1 MCMGFGCNAAGVT
14 GCRII
19 DSPRER
25 MLAIL
30 TNSLVP
36 CNGRFPALIAVLT
49 MFFAYGSCEQDGMTV
64 GAAGSVLAALLLTAA
79 IVCGVAATLLVTKIL
94 SKTLLRGMPSSF
106 TLELPPYRMPQIGSV
121 IVRSVLDRTLFV
133 LARAAAVAAPAG
145 LLIWTLANV
154 TVGSASL
161 LQHFVSFLEP
171 AGTLLGLDG
180 AILAAF
186 ILGLPANEIVIPLVV
201 MIYLTQ
207 GKLTGMEN
215 LTLLRT
221 IFVDNG
227 WTAVTA
233 VCFVLFSL
241 MHWPCSTTL
250 LTIHKETGSWKWTGA
265 AVLIPT
271 ICGVLICAAVRQG
284 AALLGVTC

>member
-1 MCMGFGCNAAGVT
+1 
-14 GCRII
+14 
-19 DSPRER
+19 
-25 MLAIL
+25 
-30 TNSLVP
+30 
-36 CNGRFPALIAVLT
+36 
-49 MFFAYGSCEQDGMTV
+49 
-64 GAAGSVLAALLLTAA
+64 
-79 IVCGVAATLLVTKIL
+79 
-94 SKTLLRGMPSSF
+94 
-106 TLELPPYRMPQIGSV
+106 MPQIGSV

-133 LARAAAVAAPAG
+133 LARAAAVAAAAG

-207 GKLTGMEN
+207 GKLTGWED

-233 VCFVLFSL
+233 VCFVALF
-241 MHWPCSTTL
+241 P
-250 LTIHKETGSWKWTGA
+250 
-265 AVLIPT
+265 
-271 ICGVLICAAVRQG
+271 
-284 AALLGVTC
+284 AALALLNDPADHS

>member
-1 MCMGFGCNAAGVT
+1 
-14 GCRII
+14 
-19 DSPRER
+19 
-25 MLAIL
+25 
-30 TNSLVP
+30 
-36 CNGRFPALIAVLT
+36 
-49 MFFAYGSCEQDGMTV
+49 
-64 GAAGSVLAALLLTAA
+64 
-79 IVCGVAATLLVTKIL
+79 
-94 SKTLLRGMPSSF
+94 
-106 TLELPPYRMPQIGSV
+106 
-121 IVRSVLDRTLFV
+121 
-133 LARAAAVAAPAG
+133 
-145 LLIWTLANV
+145 
-154 TVGSASL
+154 
-161 LQHFVSFLEP
+161 
-171 AGTLLGLDG
+171 
-180 AILAAF
+180 
-186 ILGLPANEIVIPLVV
+186 

-207 GKLTGMEN
+207 GNLTGMED

-271 ICGVLICAAVRQG
+271 ICGVLSCATVRQG

>member
-1 MCMGFGCNAAGVT
+1 MNQKAKFRIGV
-14 GCRII
+14 
-19 DSPRER
+19 
-25 MLAIL
+25 
-30 TNSLVP
+30 LVYLLL
-36 CNGRFPALIAVLT
+36 CIVLYVCIYVVPKVSDIFVET
-49 MFFAYGSCEQDGMTV
+49 YVAEYGS
-64 GAAGSVLAALLLTAA
+64 L
-79 IVCGVAATLLVTKIL
+79 
-94 SKTLLRGMPSSF
+94 
-106 TLELPPYRMPQIGSV
+106 QIGEESEA
-121 IVRSVLDRTLFV
+121 LFV
-133 LARAAAVAAPAG
+133 RNERLYTADGGGAIDRVISG
-145 LLIWTLANV
+145 GSLMRKGSRIV
-154 TVGSASL
+154 TVGGQGYYSGEKGIVSYFYDGLESVLTPDTMATADS
-161 LQHFVSFLEP
+161 SFLQKVKQKPQEGEP
-171 AGTLLGLDG
+171 DYSLRKCVSETASRGLDG

-207 GKLTGMEN
+207 GKLTGMED

-271 ICGVLICAAVRQG
+271 ICGVLICAAVSCLPTQ
-284 AALLGVTC
+284 AASM

>member
-1 MCMGFGCNAAGVT
+1 MGAG
-14 GCRII
+14 
-19 DSPRER
+19 
-25 MLAIL
+25 
-30 TNSLVP
+30 
-36 CNGRFPALIAVLT
+36 
-49 MFFAYGSCEQDGMTV
+49 
-64 GAAGSVLAALLLTAA
+64 GSVLAALLLTAA

-154 TVGSASL
+154 TIGSASL

-180 AILAAF
+180 AILTAF

-207 GKLTGMEN
+207 GKLTGMED

-265 AVLIPT
+265 AALIPT
-271 ICGVLICAAVRQG
+271 ICGVLVCAAVRQG
-284 AALLGVTC
+284 AALLGVAC

>member
-1 MCMGFGCNAAGVT
+1 MKT
-14 GCRII
+14 IHQI
-19 DSPRER
+19 PK
-25 MLAIL
+25 LK
-30 TNSLVP
+30 T
-36 CNGRFPALIAVLT
+36 
-49 MFFAYGSCEQDGMTV
+49 
-64 GAAGSVLAALLLTAA
+64 LLTAA

-106 TLELPPYRMPQIGSV
+106 TLEMPPYRMPQIGSV

-186 ILGLPANEIVIPLVV
+186 ILGLPANEIVVPIML
-201 MIYLTQ
+201 MGYLSQ
-207 GKLTGMEN
+207 GVLQQPEGLAQMQGVF
-215 LTLLRT
+215 LA
-221 IFVDNG
+221 NG
-227 WTAVTA
+227 WTPVTA
-233 VCFVLFSL
+233 LCVMLFML
-241 MHWPCSTTL
+241 MHWPCATTL
-250 LTIHKETGSWKWTGA
+250 MTIRKETGSLKWTLLA
-265 AVLIPT
+265 
-271 ICGVLICAAVRQG
+271 
-284 AALLGVTC
+284 AALPTLCGTLACLLVNGLYRLVT

>member
-1 MCMGFGCNAAGVT
+1 
-14 GCRII
+14 
-19 DSPRER
+19 
-25 MLAIL
+25 
-30 TNSLVP
+30 
-36 CNGRFPALIAVLT
+36 
-49 MFFAYGSCEQDGMTV
+49 MTV
-64 GAAGSVLAALLLTAA
+64 GAGGSVLAALLLTAA

-207 GKLTGMEN
+207 GKLTGMED

>member
-1 MCMGFGCNAAGVT
+1 
-14 GCRII
+14 
-19 DSPRER
+19 
-25 MLAIL
+25 
-30 TNSLVP
+30 
-36 CNGRFPALIAVLT
+36 
-49 MFFAYGSCEQDGMTV
+49 MTV
-64 GAAGSVLAALLLTAA
+64 DAGGSVLAALLLTAA

-154 TVGSASL
+154 TIGSASL

-171 AGTLLGLDG
+171 AGALLGLDG

-207 GKLTGMEN
+207 GNLTGMED

-265 AVLIPT
+265 AALIPT
-271 ICGVLICAAVRQG
+271 ICGVLVCAAVRQG

>member
-1 MCMGFGCNAAGVT
+1 MKT
-14 GCRII
+14 IHQI
-19 DSPRER
+19 PK
-25 MLAIL
+25 LK
-30 TNSLVP
+30 T
-36 CNGRFPALIAVLT
+36 
-49 MFFAYGSCEQDGMTV
+49 
-64 GAAGSVLAALLLTAA
+64 LLTAA

-207 GKLTGMEN
+207 GNLTGMED

-271 ICGVLICAAVRQG
+271 ICGVLSCATVRQG

>member
-1 MCMGFGCNAAGVT
+1 M
-14 GCRII
+14 
-19 DSPRER
+19 
-25 MLAIL
+25 
-30 TNSLVP
+30 
-36 CNGRFPALIAVLT
+36 
-49 MFFAYGSCEQDGMTV
+49 
-64 GAAGSVLAALLLTAA
+64 
-79 IVCGVAATLLVTKIL
+79 
-94 SKTLLRGMPSSF
+94 
-106 TLELPPYRMPQIGSV
+106 
-121 IVRSVLDRTLFV
+121 
-133 LARAAAVAAPAG
+133 
-145 LLIWTLANV
+145 
-154 TVGSASL
+154 
-161 LQHFVSFLEP
+161 EP

-207 GKLTGMEN
+207 GKLTGMED